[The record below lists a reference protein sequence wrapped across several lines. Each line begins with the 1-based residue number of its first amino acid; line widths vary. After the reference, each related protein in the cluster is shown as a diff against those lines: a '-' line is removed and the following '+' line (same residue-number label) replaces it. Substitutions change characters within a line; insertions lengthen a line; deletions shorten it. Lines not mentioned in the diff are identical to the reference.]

1 MINRARRSGAIL
13 LGIVVL
19 GVAVR
24 ALSAFGLSARTGLVS
39 DAGRMAEE
47 AAGWLT
53 NGHPE
58 AFYLP
63 PGNTALLLLS
73 QRLFG
78 VGTLGPRIAMV
89 LVSSLTVLFAARL
102 GGQLAGRRAMFWTGI
117 VGALYTPAVLL
128 CGQSYSQHLAGLC
141 LVVFADQGF
150 SAFRK
155 GRVGAAVC
163 AGLALGI
170 GALARPST
178 LSVAPVALY
187 FALTAMRRA
196 QLPEHA
202 SHGAADGLASSDGVS
217 HGAADGLAFWMKT
230 ALARRIALAAG
241 VTAVVTGLCVLP
253 AMLHNRAAG
262 EGWAISTNN
271 ERNLF
276 LGNCQFTPD
285 YKTSH
290 LAQRLPEELPDDVRD
305 YLLRFEG
312 KPDQRRLMR
321 DAAVEYMLDNP
332 GRTLYRTLSRARA
345 FWGFDYLATRVVQQF
360 GDGGARRIA
369 PALLALEAGC
379 FLAVAALATVALT
392 RARQGFRRPLA
403 RWLLALVVAYQV
415 PYLIAFASGTYH
427 FPVMGLVWP
436 FAGVALASLTKEGV
450 RAFVSSVGVRG
461 FAALAVL
468 FAIQIEY
475 AYQTLRMASP

>member
-1 MINRARRSGAIL
+1 MSGATLTNSARRSGVL
-13 LGIVVL
+13 LFGIVFL
-19 GVAVR
+19 GAAVR

-47 AAGWLT
+47 AASWLT
-53 NGHPE
+53 SGHPE

-63 PGNTALLLLS
+63 PGNTALLLVS

-78 VGTLGPRIAMV
+78 VGTFGPRLAMV

-102 GGQLAGRRAMFWTGI
+102 AGSLAGRRALVWTAI
-117 VGALYTPAVLL
+117 LGALYTPAVLL

-141 LVVFADQGF
+141 LVAFADQGF
-150 SAFRK
+150 TALRRGHLRS
-155 GRVGAAVC
+155 AVC

-170 GALARPST
+170 GTLARPST
-178 LSVAPVALY
+178 LSIVPVALY
-187 FALTAMRRA
+187 FAASAMREA
-196 QLPEHA
+196 HA
-202 SHGAADGLASSDGVS
+202 DRGAPAGRSAPAKG
-217 HGAADGLAFWMKT
+217 
-230 ALARRIALAAG
+230 ALARRIGLAAAIVAG
-241 VTAVVTGLCVLP
+241 VTALCLLP

-290 LAQRLPEELPDDVRD
+290 LAQRLPEELPDEVRD

-312 KPDQRRLMR
+312 KPDQRRMMR
-321 DAAVEYMLDNP
+321 DEAVAFMVANP
-332 GRTLYRTLSRARA
+332 GRTLYRTLNRARA
-345 FWGFDYLATRVVQQF
+345 FWGFDYLATRVAQQF
-360 GDGGARRIA
+360 GDETSRRIA

-379 FLAVAALATVALT
+379 FLAVAALATSALAGT
-392 RARQGFRRPLA
+392 RRRFRGPVA
-403 RWLLALVVAYQV
+403 RWLVALVVAYQV

-436 FAGVALASLTKEGV
+436 FAGVALASLTKDGV
-450 RAFVSSVGVRG
+450 RAFASNLGARG
-461 FAALAVL
+461 LAALAVL